1 VYRKKPRLRLD
12 LFPGDWRLRR
22 VFPFR
27 RSWIAILIIG
37 AAAVGMAIPAVMSI
51 RQAAEEWKSLDTLF
65 DLVGV
70 VFLGGW
76 ALGWSIAPLILTL
89 IFSMLLFGRE
99 VLRVRR
105 GVVEVLIGLPG
116 IGLAFEYDATRMR
129 NLRHETPPPK
139 SGLSWRGPYVAF
151 DYDGRTEN
159 FGSTIAESQLSELRH
174 ALQTAAGTVIR
185 NSTIR
190 DQQPGQ
196 AKLSQLRNLMQSVA
210 EKAARN
216 RADVTQQ
223 SAGNA
228 PPHKSAGSSMSLSI
242 AVLVAANLVP
252 VYGAVA
258 WNWDLGYVLLLYW
271 AESAV
276 IGFFNL
282 CKMAVVHKWLVLFT
296 GPFFLGHFGGF
307 MSIHFLFLYTIFL
320 KGLEPGSGVS
330 GGELAQVFHL
340 FRDLWPALVALFLSH
355 GVSFFSNFIG
365 RREYLGRSMRDQMME
380 PYSRIIFMHLV
391 IIFGGMLTMV
401 LGDRTPV
408 LLAVIGLKVL
418 MDIRAHIKERQ
429 AQERR
434 LGTGLPAAR

>member
-1 VYRKKPRLRLD
+1 MSSGVY
-12 LFPGDWRLRR
+12 RLRR

-37 AAAVGMAIPAVMSI
+37 AAAVGMAIPAVTSLQ
-51 RQAAEEWKSLDTLF
+51 QAAQEWKSLNSLF

-89 IFSMLLFGRE
+89 VFVVLLFGRE
-99 VLRVRR
+99 VLRVRP
-105 GVVEVLIGLPG
+105 GVVEILIGLPG
-116 IGLAFEYDATRMR
+116 IGLAFEYDAARMR
-129 NLRHETPPPK
+129 NLRYETPPPK

-159 FGSTIAESQLSELRH
+159 FGSAIAESQLSELRH

-190 DQQPGQ
+190 EQQQ
-196 AKLSQLRNLMQSVA
+196 HRQTEISQVHNLLQSVA
-210 EKAARN
+210 EQAAR
-216 RADVTQQ
+216 RSDVPVQQ
-223 SAGNA
+223 TAGTTSAPRSVGDY
-228 PPHKSAGSSMSLSI
+228 MSLSI
-242 AVLVAANLVP
+242 LVLVAANLVP

-307 MSIHFLFLYTIFL
+307 MSIHFLFLYTIFIQ
-320 KGLEPGSGVS
+320 GLEPGSGVS
-330 GGELAQVFHL
+330 GGELAQVFQL
-340 FRDLWPALVALFLSH
+340 FRDLWPALAALFLSH
-355 GVSFFSNFIG
+355 GVSFFTNFIG
-365 RREYLGRSMRDQMME
+365 RREYLGRSTRDQMME

-408 LLAVIGLKVL
+408 LLLVIGLKVV
-418 MDIRAHIKERQ
+418 MDVRGHIKERQ

-434 LGTGLPAAR
+434 LGMGLPERR